1 VVAKRQ
7 PSVKLKAW
15 SAASYEHAA
24 VNRVRRFATAKLEV
38 SGRSAYGKE
47 CVNEASGVPS
57 VLGPI
62 DQFLLNMTNRVATSL
77 QERSGLTM
85 PMMLRQVATATIV
98 ATFLAIVSTA
108 LMRGPVY
115 IAITLVFGGIT
126 IASFWKLLQRYSRD
140 AEKDWSSDLARDYMV
155 RAIGATEGQRRMREI
170 GMFFSV
176 IATLMCLFVIQIR
189 PFDLVDLTM
198 LALILSTMA
207 HMYLCC
213 AEPRPP
219 GSRRREFKL
228 AVQTSR

>member
-1 VVAKRQ
+1 M
-7 PSVKLKAW
+7 
-15 SAASYEHAA
+15 
-24 VNRVRRFATAKLEV
+24 
-38 SGRSAYGKE
+38 
-47 CVNEASGVPS
+47 
-57 VLGPI
+57 LGPI

-77 QERSGLTM
+77 QEQSGLTM
-85 PMMLRQVATATIV
+85 PMLLRQVATATIV
-98 ATFLAIVSTA
+98 ATFLAIVATA

-115 IAITLVFGGIT
+115 IAITLIFGGIT

-140 AEKDWSSDLARDYMV
+140 AEKTWSSDLARDYMV

-176 IATLMCLFVIQIR
+176 LATLMCLFVMQVR

-198 LALILSTMA
+198 LGLILSTMA

-219 GSRRREFKL
+219 GSHRREFKL
-228 AVQTSR
+228 ATVPSR